1 MADRPEGGGQG
12 PQRGTPE
19 YDWLYGTSTA
29 PGSGDGAPQGGGTA
43 PRPAQP
49 SSQPSGQPSSQ
60 ASTGPDDE
68 ATQVFRPQSGGAPP
82 PASPPQQP
90 AGRDPYDL
98 YGPPGGS
105 QGGSQGVGSTQSMP
119 AVGRGGEPPS
129 RRPAPAPAPARAP
142 QPRTQRTRRGFRF
155 RPRYLVLLLVAWLVF
170 LVAVPIIAYFRID
183 RIDAFGDDRLDS
195 QPGTNYLLVGSDSRE
210 DLSEEERQELGTGD
224 AAGRRTDTIM
234 LLHVGSGPNLL
245 MSIPRDSIVDIPGE
259 GTNKINA
266 AFAIGG
272 PELLVDTVES
282 NTGIRIDHFVEIG
295 FGGFVNIIDGVGG
308 IEICPDQAIDDPLA
322 NLDIRRGC
330 QEVDGT
336 EALGYAR
343 TRKFATSDIQ
353 RAENQREVVSAVGAK
368 VFSPW
373 SVLNPLRWWRLN
385 IAAAGSLRVSDGTGP
400 FALGRFAFAMTRV
413 DGENGLT
420 CGVPI
425 ADLEVNWDAE
435 RSEEMF
441 NRIRNDETE
450 RIGRQLCTPSGLEGQ

>member
-1 MADRPEGGGQG
+1 MADRPQGGGQG
-12 PQRGTPE
+12 PEKGTPE
-19 YDWLYGTSTA
+19 YDWLYGTSTS
-29 PGSGDGAPQGGGTA
+29 GSGSGAGGASGGRAGGTA

-49 SSQPSGQPSSQ
+49 SN
-60 ASTGPDDE
+60 PDE
-68 ATQVFRPQSGGAPP
+68 ESTQVFRPQSGSQSGSQSGPPAVPP
-82 PASPPQQP
+82 PAQPP

-98 YGPPGGS
+98 YGSSGGS
-105 QGGSQGVGSTQSMP
+105 PGVGSTQSMP
-119 AVGRGGEPPS
+119 AVGRGGEPPRGEPPV
-129 RRPAPAPAPARAP
+129 RRPVPAPAPGPA
-142 QPRTQRTRRGFRF
+142 PRTQRARRRFRF

-183 RIDAFGDDRLDS
+183 RVDAFGDDQLDS

-210 DLSEEERQELGTGD
+210 DLSEQERRELGTGD
-224 AAGRRTDTIM
+224 AGGRRTDTIM

-245 MSIPRDSIVDIPGE
+245 MSIPRDSIVDIPGQ
-259 GTNKINA
+259 GTNKVNA

-272 PELLVDTVES
+272 PELLVDTIES
-282 NTGIRIDHFVEIG
+282 NTGIRVDHYVEIG

-322 NLDIRRGC
+322 NIDLKRGC
-330 QEVDGT
+330 QEADGAT
-336 EALGYAR
+336 ALGYAR
-343 TRKFATSDIQ
+343 TRKTFATSDIQ

-373 SVLNPLRWWRLN
+373 SVLNPVRWWRLN

-413 DGENGLT
+413 DGDNGLT

-425 ADLEVNWDAE
+425 ADLEVNWDPE
-435 RSEEMF
+435 RSDDMF
-441 NRIRNDETE
+441 RRIRNDETE
-450 RIGRQLCTPSGLEGQ
+450 KIGRQLCTPSGLANQ